1 MSELKERLDQI
12 SGDMNA
18 KIRALNEEIKAAA
31 EQVMTEATATLFDN
45 HPIVEEIWW
54 TQYTPYFNDGDA
66 CEFGVGEM
74 FYRLTRDEDACEYEG
89 TNVASLAN
97 LETYKEYSR
106 NGNADY
112 WEKRIRQEE
121 NKRAS
126 WIPLGLDSFLEDFEA
141 FQRAVNSISED
152 VMKATFG
159 DHVRV
164 SISRNAEGKAVV
176 SVDEYD
182 HD

>member
-31 EQVMTEATATLFDN
+31 EQVMVEATTTLFDN

-54 TQYTPYFNDGDA
+54 TQYTPYFNDGNA
-66 CEFGVGEM
+66 CKFGVGEM
-74 FYRLTRDEDACEYEG
+74 YYRLTGDDDACDYEG
-89 TNVASLAN
+89 TDVASLST
-97 LETYKEYSR
+97 LEKYKEYSQDR
-106 NGNADY
+106 NTDY
-112 WEKRIRQEE
+112 WETRIRQEE
-121 NKRAS
+121 IKRAK
-126 WIPLGLDSFLEDFEA
+126 WLPLGLDSFLEDFESL
-141 FQRAVNSISED
+141 QRAVDSISED

-164 SISRNAEGKAVV
+164 SISRNTDGKAVV
-176 SVDEYD
+176 SVDDYD